1 VIRPGSD
8 RRLGSRAHLAA
19 KFGNRGLAEAS
30 ATSGDPDDP
39 DAEWHPVWL
48 RSWHCHECGY
58 MVVVGSGD
66 GVIENAADEH
76 REGAHRG
83 LVRRRDA

>member
-1 VIRPGSD
+1 
-8 RRLGSRAHLAA
+8 
-19 KFGNRGLAEAS
+19 
-30 ATSGDPDDP
+30 
-39 DAEWHPVWL
+39 
-48 RSWHCHECGY
+48 